1 MSTEVRIPQLG
12 VTMQEGEIAEW
23 FVEEGATVKAGD
35 PLYLLESDKSSSDIE
50 SPTDGILRIRAT
62 EGASYPV
69 GTLVAEIE

>member
-1 MSTEVRIPQLG
+1 MTTEVRIPQLG

-23 FVEEGATVKAGD
+23 FVEEGAAVKAGD
-35 PLYLLESDKSSSDIE
+35 PLYLLESDKTSSDIE
-50 SPTDGILRIRAT
+50 SPTDGILRIKAA